1 MRSSIPEID
10 MYLVDSLPG
19 FKCIKC
25 ARCCA
30 GKLIPLFDRDIEQ
43 LKARPGDEFYER
55 TNRLERS
62 VTGARFKM
70 RTVEGRCV
78 LLEEGLCRHYE
89 LRPNTCRRHPFI
101 ATGKHRLVA
110 STCPGVDWSSRQ
122 SDDKI
127 RALSE
132 EISVGIDSFMEKR
145 QIGPKRSRHL
155 RSNSFV

>member
-10 MYLVDSLPG
+10 MFLVDSLPG
-19 FKCIKC
+19 FKCRKC

-30 GKLIPLFDRDIEQ
+30 GKLIPLFDRDIER
-43 LKARPGDEFYER
+43 LKARLGDVFYEK

-70 RTVEGRCV
+70 RMVEGKCI
-78 LLEEGLCRHYE
+78 LLNERLCRHYE

-110 STCPGVDWSSRQ
+110 STCPSVDWSSSQ
-122 SDDKI
+122 SDDEV
-127 RALSE
+127 RTLSE
-132 EISVGIDSFMEKR
+132 EILAGIDSFMERR
-145 QIGPKRSRHL
+145 QRSPERSR
-155 RSNSFV
+155 

>member
-1 MRSSIPEID
+1 MRSLIQEID

-19 FKCIKC
+19 FVCRRC

-30 GKLIPLFDRDIEQ
+30 GKLIPLFDGDIER
-43 LKARPGDEFYER
+43 LKSRLGDEFCER

-62 VTGARFKM
+62 VTGAKFKM
-70 RTVEGRCV
+70 RMVEGKCV

-110 STCPGVDWSSRQ
+110 STCPGVDWSSSQ
-122 SDDKI
+122 GDDEV
-127 RALSE
+127 RTLSN
-132 EISVGIDSFMEKR
+132 EISVGIDSFIDRR
-145 QIGPKRSRHL
+145 QRSPKRSR
-155 RSNSFV
+155 